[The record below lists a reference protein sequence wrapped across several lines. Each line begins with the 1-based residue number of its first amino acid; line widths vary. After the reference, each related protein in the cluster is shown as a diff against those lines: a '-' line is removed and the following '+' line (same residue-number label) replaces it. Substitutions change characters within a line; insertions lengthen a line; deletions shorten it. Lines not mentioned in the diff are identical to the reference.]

1 MTQPPLMVV
10 LPYDKPPLTAN
21 RRLFWAEEA
30 KIRKKVRG
38 DARLLVRDSR
48 LGLKPLSEGQ
58 KLKVQL
64 VYTPATNRRR
74 DTDNLWPTLKPIC
87 DGIVDAGIVADD
99 TPDYMIKPE
108 PIIEKAMKRF
118 RHRLR
123 LELTIVEGDTNE

>member
-21 RRLFWAEEA
+21 KRLFWAEEA

-38 DARLLVRDSR
+38 DVRLLVRDSR
-48 LGLKPLSEGQ
+48 LGLKPLAEGQ

-74 DTDNLWPTLKPIC
+74 DTDNLWPTVKPIC

-123 LELTIVEGDTNE
+123 LELTIVEGDTE

>member
-10 LPYDKPPLTAN
+10 LPYDKPPPTAN
-21 RRLFWAEEA
+21 KRLFWAEEA
-30 KIRKKVRG
+30 KRRKKIRG
-38 DARLLVRDSR
+38 DVRLLVRDSR
-48 LGLKPLSEGQ
+48 LGLKPLAEGQ

-123 LELTIVEGDTNE
+123 LELTIVEGDTE

>member
-21 RRLFWAEEA
+21 KRLFWAEEA
-30 KIRKKVRG
+30 KIRKKIRG
-38 DARLLVRDSR
+38 DVRLLVRDSR
-48 LGLKPLSEGQ
+48 LGLKPLAEGQ

-64 VYTPATNRRR
+64 VYTPATNRTR
-74 DTDNLWPTLKPIC
+74 DTDNLWPTVKPIC

-123 LELTIVEGDTNE
+123 LELTIVEGGTE